1 MKNKTF
7 FKNGSTNFKSQNI
20 NYVLI
25 NNNKVFF
32 YLVQTSIKRDFYS
45 LSQKKF
51 ERFNSMKERFNDI
64 NSHHICLNIVEGSW
78 PVKFTLIHSY
88 EYV

>member
-1 MKNKTF
+1 MVLQILNRKTL
-7 FKNGSTNFKSQNI
+7 I
-20 NYVLI
+20 MVLI

-64 NSHHICLNIVEGSW
+64 NSHHICLTIVEGSW

-88 EYV
+88 EYVWLNIQS